1 MAKQDNG
8 TAEHAVTGDK
18 AARLVLGQRIG
29 AGLSLC
35 GSLTSYIGVV
45 TMRMTSVA
53 AGVQLAL
60 AVGFTLIGLVLALT
74 KPRALLMK
82 ICVIWS
88 VLAIS
93 AMLATAD
100 SFGTTPFFYLWPA
113 VFAAYFCSARFLVGT
128 LGFLASSL
136 LGALIISPIDWAVKA
151 DTLIGT
157 TLSVGL
163 ISGLVAL
170 MHAREE
176 RLHRELAQAAHT
188 DPLTGLLNRRGFD
201 PQFFELVATSAD
213 RDRPISVV
221 MFDLDHFKA
230 FNDRH
235 GHGCGDEALRRMA
248 LILVGQ
254 CRDVDL
260 VARLGGEEFA
270 VVLPGA
276 ASADARSYAE
286 RVAWALGTETV
297 DDALRLT
304 TSSGI
309 GAVEPGST
317 AGSMESILLRADE
330 ALYAAKAG
338 GRSRAAWWVGNEVE
352 VGEIVEIP
360 DAVHDHAAS
369 VPIKPREYVLR
380 RNDAVS
386 DDLRKSA

>member
-1 MAKQDNG
+1 MTRRENG
-8 TAEHAVTGDK
+8 AAEHAVTDDR

-29 AGLSLC
+29 AGLSLT
-35 GSLTSYIGVV
+35 GSLTSYLGAF
-45 TMRMTSVA
+45 TLHMTPLA
-53 AGVQLAL
+53 QGVQLAL
-60 AVGFTLIGLVLALT
+60 AVGFTIIGLMLAIV
-74 KPRALLMK
+74 KPNAMLMK
-82 ICVIWS
+82 ACVVWS

-113 VFAAYFCSARFLVGT
+113 VFAAYFCTPR
-128 LGFLASSL
+128 FLASTLIFLASTL
-136 LGALIISPIDWAVKA
+136 LVALIISPIDWAVKA

-163 ISGLVAL
+163 MSAVVSL
-170 MHAREE
+170 MHARED
-176 RLHRELAQAAHT
+176 RLHRRLAEAAHT

-201 PQFFELVATSAD
+201 PQFHELVQTSAA
-213 RDRPISVV
+213 RERPISVV

-235 GHGCGDEALRRMA
+235 GHGAGDEALRRMA
-248 LILVGQ
+248 LMLVSQ

-276 ASADARSYAE
+276 AAADARSYAE
-286 RVAWALGTETV
+286 RVAWALGTESV
-297 DDALRLT
+297 DENLRLT

-309 GAVEPGST
+309 GAVEPGVT
-317 AGSMESILLRADE
+317 AGGMESILLRADE

-338 GRSRAAWWVGNEVE
+338 GRARAAWWVGSEIE
-352 VGEIVEIP
+352 VGDTIDIP
-360 DAVHDHAAS
+360 SAVHDVAER
-369 VPIKPREYVLR
+369 VPSKPREYVLR
-380 RNDAVS
+380 RNDAE
-386 DDLRKSA
+386 DERLRKTA